1 MATEF
6 ITSFADGEYVLT
18 SRLDSIQARTDKA
31 KVAVAVIRDPDGEID
46 IFFQTTLY
54 AFNGVVELSALG
66 KLIEERFRAR
76 GRITDMMSV
85 VIDGVALDFNVM
97 YCTYNLNSDFDYR
110 NCFWTTSQSSIVHR
124 NSAIS
129 MAHMETGDRNYHV
142 KVVGT
147 DATGR
152 TVMAER
158 DFTRQSGTYWVSFAV
173 NEIINFA
180 LHKTEHDPGVEM
192 VRVGYFYIEH
202 GDIQKIYYLADDPEY
217 LLFRFRNLFNVPE
230 FVDVVGKLKRKTSVD
245 RDTAICGGKS
255 RHYNQVINRT
265 FEVETGALT
274 PDQALTLEQL
284 FCSHEV
290 ELCGSVDD
298 YRILITDH
306 TCEVD
311 NDDENLVTMKF
322 SFRMEGARPV
332 LLDSEMAMLVPGHTH
347 IFTHEFTADFS

>member
-6 ITSFADGEYVLT
+6 ITGFADGEYVLT
-18 SRLDSIQARTDKA
+18 SRLDSIQARTDKS
-31 KVAVAVIRDPDGEID
+31 KVAVSVVRDPEGEMD
-46 IFFQTTLY
+46 TFFRTTLY

-66 KLIEERFRAR
+66 KLIEERFRAN
-76 GRITDMMSV
+76 GRITDMISV
-85 VIDGVALDFNVM
+85 VIDGVSLDFNAM
-97 YCTYNLNSDFDYR
+97 YCTFDLNSDFDYR
-110 NCFWTTSQSSIVHR
+110 NCFWTTSQTSIVHR
-124 NSAIS
+124 DSAIS
-129 MAHMETGDRNYHV
+129 MAHMETGSRSYHV

-147 DATGR
+147 DAAGR

-158 DFTRQSGTYWVSFAV
+158 DFTRQSGSYWVSFAV

-180 LHKTEHDPGVEM
+180 LHKTEYDPGVEM
-192 VRVGYFYIEH
+192 AHVGYFSIGH
-202 GDIQKIYYLADDPEY
+202 GEIQKIFYLAEDPEY
-217 LLFRFRNLFNVPE
+217 MLFRYRNLFNVPE
-230 FVDVVGKLKRKTSVD
+230 YVDVVGKLKRKTVVD

-274 PDQALTLEQL
+274 ADQALTLEQM
-284 FCSHEV
+284 FCSYEV
-290 ELCGSVDD
+290 ELCGTVDD
-298 YRILITDH
+298 YRILVTDH

-322 SFRMEGARPV
+322 SFRMEGDRPMF
-332 LLDSEMAMLVPGHTH
+332 LDSEMASLVPGHTH